1 MDFNHTEDRR
11 MIADS
16 LQRYLADQYDIET
29 RNAHAYDAPF
39 HSSEKWNEIAELG
52 IIGALVGEADGGF
65 GGSGFDI
72 SVVFEELGR
81 ALCPEPM
88 LAALLAT
95 RLLAA
100 HSQPAP
106 LAEAMAGTTRFALAV
121 TEADAADNLADM
133 RAAADVVDGILNTE
147 MKLHIQ
153 YCEGFGITPAEME
166 AAPPDGVSG
175 LRAAVWKSSLI
186 SHRAGSALSVIA
198 LEARHRESRWKR
210 VIRHHAGSA

>member
-1 MDFNHTEDRR
+1 MLDLMRRGVKTWVAKILLGLLILSFAVWGIGDIFLGSAHSTVGAVGETEVDADRYAR
-11 MIADS
+11 MIRRQQVQMTM
-16 LQRYLADQYDIET
+16 QRRQ
-29 RNAHAYDAPF
+29 
-39 HSSEKWNEIAELG
+39 
-52 IIGALVGEADGGF
+52 
-65 GGSGFDI
+65 
-72 SVVFEELGR
+72 
-81 ALCPEPM
+81 
-88 LAALLAT
+88 
-95 RLLAA
+95 
-100 HSQPAP
+100 
-106 LAEAMAGTTRFALAV
+106 AV
-121 TEADAADNLADM
+121 SLADM